1 MTTYRGY
8 TQEQIVALIDH
19 TLLKPEATRADLD
32 ICIKTAIEADVK
44 AMCIRP
50 MDVAHSAKALA
61 DSSVLLCTVIGF
73 PHGTVTTATKV
84 AVTIDA
90 VKHGAIE
97 VDMVMNLG
105 LFASGE
111 YEQVQDDIAQVVKA
125 AKSTNPE
132 AEIKVILE
140 TCLWN
145 EEQVIKACE
154 LTEAAGAD
162 FVKTSTGFAAS
173 GATTEVISI
182 MRKTVGDR
190 LGVKASGGVRTLDAL
205 IDMAEAGASRVGAS
219 GTPAILLEFAEK
231 ASYIPQ

>member
-19 TLLKPEATRADLD
+19 TLLKPEAPRADLD
-32 ICIKTAIEADVK
+32 TCINTAIDADVK

-50 MDVAHSAKALA
+50 MDVAYSAKALEG
-61 DSSVLLCTVIGF
+61 SNVLLCTVIGF

-84 AVTIDA
+84 AETIEA

-125 AKSTNPE
+125 AKSTNPK

-140 TCLWN
+140 TCLWTQ
-145 EEQVIKACE
+145 EQVIKACE

-173 GATTEVISI
+173 GATTEVISL

-190 LGVKASGGVRTLDAL
+190 LGVKASGGVRTLDAV

-231 ASYIPQ
+231 AK

>member
-8 TQEQIVALIDH
+8 TQEQLVALIDH
-19 TLLKPEATRADLD
+19 TLLKPEAPRADLD
-32 ICIKTAIEADVK
+32 ACIKTAIEAEVK

-50 MDVAHSAKALA
+50 MDVAYSAKALEG
-61 DSSVLLCTVIGF
+61 SNVLLCTVIGF

-84 AVTIDA
+84 AETIEA

-111 YEQVQDDIAQVVKA
+111 YELVQEDIAQVVKA
-125 AKSTNPE
+125 TKATNPK
-132 AEIKVILE
+132 AEVKVILE
-140 TCLWN
+140 TCLWSD
-145 EEQVIKACE
+145 EQVVKACK

-173 GATTEVISI
+173 GATTEVISL

-190 LGVKASGGVRTLDAL
+190 LGVKASGGVRTLDAV

-219 GTPAILLEFAEK
+219 GTTAILLEFAEK
-231 ASYIPQ
+231 AK